1 MAYPA
6 QPNEQITDS
15 VTQSNVKVIGE
26 APAMAMG
33 TVYES
38 MAHSCGILFQNAVS
52 AQQQSALQQ
61 SALQQTAQHGVM
73 QIYSVDTGG
82 DAAKA
87 TERIAQAGAPDNLS
101 SLLTVLN
108 AFKQTP

>member
-6 QPNEQITDS
+6 QPNQQITDS

-52 AQQQSALQQ
+52 AQQQ